1 MQLKTADIKKLLKD
15 YNLIKIEVENSVA
28 NKADTEKLRF
38 IDNCLKTL
46 NEQNRQIIVK
56 IYIDKMNITT
66 VAKQLYINRTTLYRR
81 INKIIT
87 LLETAYRKKFKKN

>member
-1 MQLKTADIKKLLKD
+1 MQSKTADIKKLLKD

-46 NEQNRQIIVK
+46 SEQNRQIIVK
-56 IYIDKMNITT
+56 IYIDKMNVTT
-66 VAKQLYINRTTLYRR
+66 VAKQLYINRTTLYRK

-87 LLETAYRKKFKKN
+87 LLEIAYRKKFKNN

>member
-1 MQLKTADIKKLLKD
+1 MQSKTADIKKLLKD

-46 NEQNRQIIVK
+46 SEQNRQIIVK
-56 IYIDKMNITT
+56 IYIDKMNVTT
-66 VAKQLYINRTTLYRR
+66 VAKQLYINRTTLYRK
-81 INKIIT
+81 INKITT
-87 LLETAYRKKFKKN
+87 LLETAYRKKFKNN